1 MAAVNYEKR
10 RSGCYLGECASLNIV
25 NEEIIVASGAG
36 VLYPGTVLGRLGVGA
51 ATAAAKAGGNT
62 GTGVITLDAVAPVG
76 AGAKAGV
83 YTARATVAAVNGGT
97 FEVKDP
103 DGFVL
108 GTVAVGATFDNDVK
122 FTIADGATDF
132 VVGDGFD
139 ITVAAGSGKY
149 VAHDPALNNGAKVA
163 AAILFHK
170 VDATAADAK
179 SVATVN
185 GPAVINGNDLTF
197 KAGIIAADKTAALN
211 ALRAKGMKV
220 LPQHAA

>member
-1 MAAVNYEKR
+1 MPAVNYEKR
-10 RSGCYLGECASLNIV
+10 RSGCYLGQNAGLNIV

-36 VLYPGTVLGRLGVGA
+36 ILFPGTVLGRRNVGA
-51 ATAAAKAGGNT
+51 ATVAPKAGGNT
-62 GTGVITLDAVAPVG
+62 GNGVFSLDATAPVG
-76 AGAKAGV
+76 AGAKPGV

-108 GTVAVGATFDNDVK
+108 GTVAVGATFDNDIK
-122 FTIADGATDF
+122 FVIADGATDF
-132 VVGDGFD
+132 IVGDAFD

-149 VAHDPALNNGAKVA
+149 VAHDPALTNGAGIA

-170 VDATAADAK
+170 VDATTADAK
-179 SVATVN
+179 TVATVN
-185 GPAVINGNDLTF
+185 GPATINGNELTF
-197 KAGIIAADKTAALN
+197 KAGILAADRTAALN